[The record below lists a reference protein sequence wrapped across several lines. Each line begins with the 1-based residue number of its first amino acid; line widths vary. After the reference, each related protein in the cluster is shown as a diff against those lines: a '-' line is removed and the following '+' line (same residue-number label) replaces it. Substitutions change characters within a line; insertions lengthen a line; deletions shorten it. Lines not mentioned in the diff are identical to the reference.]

1 MDKVRMGIIGIGNM
15 GNVHARNIVAG
26 KVAGMELTAV
36 CDINP
41 ERLAWA
47 KENCPD
53 AEPFDDAI
61 KMMDSGKV
69 DAIIVATPHY
79 FHPVYVTEALKRDIH
94 VISEKP
100 AGVYTKAVREVNELA
115 ARSKATY
122 AIMFNQR
129 TNCVYRL
136 SLIHI

>member
-53 AEPFDDAI
+53 AEQFDDAI
-61 KMMDSGKV
+61 KMLDSGKV
-69 DAIIVATPHY
+69 DAIIVSTPHY
-79 FHPVYVTEALKRDIH
+79 FHPV
-94 VISEKP
+94 
-100 AGVYTKAVREVNELA
+100 
-115 ARSKATY
+115 
-122 AIMFNQR
+122 
-129 TNCVYRL
+129 
-136 SLIHI
+136 